1 MNILICCEFFYPSI
15 GGAQKVCEELA
26 SNFVE
31 EGHKVTVATSQ
42 HLSFLK
48 KKETFKKKIKII
60 RFQIKGNAVR
70 GFVGN
75 IKEYQNFILKNKF
88 DAVLLYAA
96 QQWSFDL
103 VLPVI
108 KNIKSNLYFAPCG
121 FSKLNNFFYR
131 DYFRNLPKYLK
142 YFKSNILH
150 SNEYRDSKYFL
161 IKKIKNKIV
170 IPNASDMKITKKKSK
185 KNFSQDK
192 KLNFL
197 NVSNIRFAKGQDLAI
212 LIFFFLNLKIN
223 MKLYLIGE
231 KNCSK
236 IYLMYLNFL
245 KFFTEFFWKN
255 KSIIFRNGRDRRD
268 VKESYLNSDIFLFTS
283 RIECSPLVLF
293 ESASAG
299 LPFISL
305 KVGNSS
311 EIAKWTGAGVVFEN
325 IFQISKS
332 IKNLILNENKMKK
345 MSKNGKK
352 NCNKEY
358 NWRIISKR
366 YLKLFQKN
374 NIK

>member
-15 GGAQKVCEELA
+15 GGVQKVCEELA
-26 SNFVE
+26 SNFAE

-42 HLSFLK
+42 HLSYLK
-48 KKETFKKKIKII
+48 KKETFKSKIKIV
-60 RFQIKGNAVR
+60 RFQIKGNGVR
-70 GFVGN
+70 GFSGN
-75 IKEYQNFILKNKF
+75 IKEYQNFILKNNF
-88 DAVLLYAA
+88 DAILLYAA

-108 KNIKSNLYFAPCG
+108 KKIKSNLYFAPCG

-131 DYFRNLPKYLK
+131 GYFRILPKYLK
-142 YFKSNILH
+142 YFKMNILH
-150 SNEYRDSKYFL
+150 SNEYIDSKYFL
-161 IKKIKNKIV
+161 EKKIKNKIV
-170 IPNASDMKITKKKSK
+170 ITNASDLKIPKKKYK
-185 KNFSQDK
+185 KNFFQEK

-197 NVSNIRFAKGQDLAI
+197 NISNVRFAKGQDLAI

-236 IYLMYLNFL
+236 IYLIYLNFL
-245 KFFTEFFWKN
+245 KFLTEFFWKN
-255 KSIIFRNGRDRRD
+255 KSIIFRNGRDRKY
-268 VKESYLNSDIFLFTS
+268 VKESYFNSDIFLFTS

-305 KVGNSS
+305 KVGNSN
-311 EIAKWTGAGVVFEN
+311 EIAKWTKAGIVSEN
-325 IFQISKS
+325 IFQMLKS
-332 IKNLILNENKMKK
+332 IKNLISNENKMKK
-345 MSKNGKK
+345 MSNNGKI
-352 NCNKEY
+352 NCKKDY
-358 NWRIISKR
+358 NWRIVSKR

-374 NIK
+374 NTK